1 MEKLFKEFLKEV
13 KLIRRALERIAAT
26 DEAWNEHNIESFDI
40 EITDDDLDKYI
51 I

>member
-13 KLIRRALERIAAT
+13 KKIRSALERIAAT
-26 DEAWNEHNIESFDI
+26 EEVWIEHIDESTDI
-40 EITDDDLDKYI
+40 EISDEDLDKYI